1 MRAAPDKAIRLIPP
15 RSTEDWREARRL
27 IEEYAASLNVDLCFQ
42 NFAHELEHL
51 AEEYG
56 PPAGA
61 FLLAVE
67 DGVNVGCV
75 GLRRLPG
82 GAGEMKRLYALPG
95 TRGRG
100 VGRLLA
106 KGIIAEARKLGYAAL
121 VLDTLSFMKE
131 ARALYAS
138 LGFKPTS
145 AYRFNP
151 IEGTAY
157 LELDLRQ

>member
-1 MRAAPDKAIRLIPP
+1 MAVTSIRLARPA
-15 RSTEDWREARRL
+15 SEEDWREARRL

-42 NFAHELEHL
+42 NFAHEIEHL

-67 DGVNVGCV
+67 NGVRLGCV
-75 GLRRLPG
+75 GLRRISDG
-82 GAGEMKRLYALPG
+82 VAEMKRLYAVPAA
-95 TRGRG
+95 RSRG

-106 KGIIAEARKLGYAAL
+106 EGIIGAARELGYTAV
-121 VLDTLSFMKE
+121 VLDTLPSMKE
-131 ARALYAS
+131 AQALYAA
-138 LGFKPTS
+138 LGFKGTS

-151 IEGTAY
+151 VPGTTY
-157 LELDLRQ
+157 LELKLH

>member
-1 MRAAPDKAIRLIPP
+1 MRAAPDKTIHLAPP
-15 RSTEDWREARRL
+15 RSREDWREARRL

-75 GLRRLPG
+75 GLRRLPNG
-82 GAGEMKRLYALPG
+82 VGEMKRLYAVPG

-106 KGIIAEARKLGYAAL
+106 KGIIAQARKLGYAAL
-121 VLDTLSFMKE
+121 VLDTLPFMKE
-131 ARALYAS
+131 AQALYAS

-157 LELDLRQ
+157 LELKLQ

>member
-1 MRAAPDKAIRLIPP
+1 VTISLTRPQSK
-15 RSTEDWREARRL
+15 EDWREARRL

-51 AEEYG
+51 ASEYG

-61 FLLAVE
+61 FLLATE
-67 DGVNVGCV
+67 NGLNLGCV
-75 GLRRLPG
+75 GLRKF
-82 GAGEMKRLYALPG
+82 ADDVAEMKRLYAAPDA
-95 TRGRG
+95 RGRK

-106 KGIIAEARKLGYAAL
+106 EGIVDEARKLGYARL
-121 VLDTLSFMKE
+121 VLDTLPSMKE
-131 ARALYAS
+131 AQSLYAS

-151 IEGTAY
+151 VPGTTY
-157 LELDLRQ
+157 LELELR

>member
-1 MRAAPDKAIRLIPP
+1 MTIRLNAPQ
-15 RSTEDWREARRL
+15 SKEDWREAKRL

-42 NFAHELEHL
+42 NIDHELAHL

-61 FLLAVE
+61 FLLAAE
-67 DGVNVGCV
+67 NGVNLGCV
-75 GLRRLPG
+75 GLRRISDG
-82 GAGEMKRLYALPG
+82 VGEMKRLYAVPAA
-95 TRGRG
+95 RGRG

-106 KGIIAEARKLGYAAL
+106 EGIVEAARKLGYAAL
-121 VLDTLSFMKE
+121 VLDTLPSMKE
-131 ARALYAS
+131 AQRLYAS

-157 LELDLRQ
+157 LELKLR